1 MYIYIC
7 ITLYQLYHDIYTY
20 KIDKYGPRRIIGIPQ
35 VGEPVRRLISAQ
47 PDTDD
52 AVRAR
57 QSLLRLLMQLCQHL
71 SKVAMGHGTYDAI

>member
-1 MYIYIC
+1 
-7 ITLYQLYHDIYTY
+7 
-20 KIDKYGPRRIIGIPQ
+20 

-71 SKVAMGHGTYDAI
+71 SKVRKRAFHKGTEAMELGKSETSLEDWCFKLQMNGN